1 MEVRLLLMRSV
12 LALWTLGTASGLSR
26 VGSGL
31 PIACA
36 AAPSSARSHPLTC
49 LATLDAGTRFEPLS
63 LPTLSDVELQK
74 LRRGVRVQRQQLI
87 GKLGTGFAVQDVR
100 ADADAVWSKVS
111 AFNDYARLIKT
122 VRSVTPYRPSVP
134 VAGTNCYNFVVS
146 RIRLQL
152 NVRFRKDEAL
162 RHAAWELER
171 PSWVLADSTGCWH
184 VQPLDARPGYVRVW
198 FCASVKLRA
207 RVPAFVQNLVSRL
220 GLQRACGW
228 VATLSNK

>member
-1 MEVRLLLMRSV
+1 MRPDRRRHGAAS
-12 LALWTLGTASGLSR
+12 ALRAAGLR
-26 VGSGL
+26 VG
-31 PIACA
+31 ARRRA
-36 AAPSSARSHPLTC
+36 A
-49 LATLDAGTRFEPLS
+49 GGE
-63 LPTLSDVELQK
+63 
-74 LRRGVRVQRQQLI
+74 RGVLLAQ
-87 GKLGTGFAVQDVR
+87 
-100 ADADAVWSKVS
+100 
-111 AFNDYARLIKT
+111 
-122 VRSVTPYRPSVP
+122 
-134 VAGTNCYNFVVS
+134 
-146 RIRLQL
+146 
-152 NVRFRKDEAL
+152 RKDEAL